1 MILPDKKYH
10 IIYADPPWTFKTWS
24 DKGKGKSAEQHY
36 DCMTMEDIKNLSVQ
50 DICEEDAVCIMWV
63 TFPLLKDGIETL
75 EAWGFEYKTVA
86 FNWVKRNKKA
96 NSWFVG
102 MGYYTRSNAEIAIL
116 GTRGKVLK
124 RANHN
129 VPQVCDDRIREHS
142 RKPDIIRQRIID
154 LFGDISRIE
163 LFCRD
168 APQGWDT
175 WGDETGKFDSTT
187 LEPHFGLDNPT

>member
-10 IIYADPPWTFKTWS
+10 IIYADPPWTFRTWS

-36 DCMTMEDIKNLSVQ
+36 DCMSMEDIKNLPVQ
-50 DICEEDAVCIMWV
+50 DICEEDAACIMWV
-63 TFPLLKDGIETL
+63 TFPLLKEGIETL
-75 EAWGFEYKTVA
+75 EAWGFKYKTVA

-116 GTRGKVLK
+116 GTKGKVLE

-168 APQGWDT
+168 APQ
-175 WGDETGKFDSTT
+175 
-187 LEPHFGLDNPT
+187 

>member
-24 DKGKGKSAEQHY
+24 NKGKGKSAEQHY
-36 DCMTMEDIKNLSVQ
+36 DCMTIDDIQALPIQK
-50 DICEEDAVCIMWV
+50 ICEVDAVCVMWV
-63 TFPLLKDGIETL
+63 TYPLLKEGIATL

-86 FNWVKRNKKA
+86 FTWVKRNKKA
-96 NSWFVG
+96 NTWFTG

-129 VPQVCDDRIREHS
+129 VPQVCDERIMEHS
-142 RKPDIIRQRIID
+142 RKPNIIRQRIVD

-163 LFCRD
+163 LFCRTS
-168 APQGWDT
+168 PNGWDA
-175 WGDETGKFDSTT
+175 WGNEVG
-187 LEPHFGLDNPT
+187 LLDNAQLSFLND

>member
-1 MILPDKKYH
+1 MQLPDKKYH

-36 DCMTMEDIKNLSVQ
+36 DCMTMEDIKNLPVQ

-63 TFPLLKDGIETL
+63 TFPLLKEGIETL
-75 EAWGFEYKTVA
+75 EAWGFKYKTVA

-116 GTRGKVLK
+116 GTKGKVLN
-124 RANHN
+124 RPNRN

-168 APQGWDT
+168 ALQGWDT
-175 WGDETGKFDSTT
+175 WGDETGKFDSTA
-187 LEPHFGLDNPT
+187 LEPYFSLDNE

>member
-1 MILPDKKYH
+1 MILPDQKYH

-36 DCMTMEDIKNLSVQ
+36 DCMTMEDIKNLPVQ

-63 TFPLLKDGIETL
+63 TFPLLKEGIETL
-75 EAWGFEYKTVA
+75 EAWGFKYKTVA

-102 MGYYTRSNAEIAIL
+102 MGYYTRSNSEIAIL
-116 GTRGKVLK
+116 GTKGKVLN

-129 VPQVCDDRIREHS
+129 VPQVCNDRIREHS

-168 APQGWDT
+168 ALQGWDT
-175 WGDETGKFDSTT
+175 WGDESGKFDSTT
-187 LEPHFGLDNPT
+187 LEPYFGLDK